1 MFTLTGIMHMKN
13 CRIAVALATAK
24 NIENIDRAYICMM
37 FDRIFVSSY
46 ARAKEKHLKISP
58 KKSLQYHQNQIMQ
71 LHIYIVY
78 LTEQN
83 AIKETN

>member
-1 MFTLTGIMHMKN
+1 MKN

-37 FDRIFVSSY
+37 FDRILVSSY
-46 ARAKEKHLKISP
+46 ARAKEKQIKTSP

>member
-1 MFTLTGIMHMKN
+1 MKN
-13 CRIAVALATAK
+13 CKIAVALATAE

-37 FDRIFVSSY
+37 FDRILVSSY
-46 ARAKEKHLKISP
+46 VRAKEKQIKNSP

-78 LTEQN
+78 LTERN